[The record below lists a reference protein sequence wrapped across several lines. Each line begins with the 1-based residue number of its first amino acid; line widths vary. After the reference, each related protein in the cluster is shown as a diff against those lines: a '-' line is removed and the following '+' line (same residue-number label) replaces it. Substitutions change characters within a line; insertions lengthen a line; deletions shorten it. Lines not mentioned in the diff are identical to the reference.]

1 MRLPALATAATRLP
15 EMGLPGAIIFDLDGL
30 MLDTEWI
37 GLRTWDLAGADLGCE
52 VPHAIRTA
60 MIGRNL
66 RAIGQILHE
75 RMPPGSPVEA
85 LLERANHYYHALL
98 DHEPP
103 RHKDG
108 LLPLLE
114 HVRDAGI
121 PRAVATSSQSTQAT
135 KKLADAGI
143 GHFFEHRVCG
153 DQVAHSKPDPEIF
166 LAAASRLRVPPVA
179 CLVLEDSGPGIQAA
193 HAAGMRSF
201 LVPDVH
207 APEPAVAALADGVFS
222 SLHGVLAW
230 IKGPASLPSG
240 QRPRM

>member
-1 MRLPALATAATRLP
+1 MQPRAPAPRR
-15 EMGLPGAIIFDLDGL
+15 PGAIIFDLDGL

-66 RAIGQILHE
+66 RAIGQILRE

-114 HVRDAGI
+114 HVRDNGI
-121 PRAVATSSQSTQAT
+121 PRAVATSSQSTQAAR
-135 KKLADAGI
+135 KLADAGI

-166 LAAASRLRVPPVA
+166 LTAAARLRVSPA
-179 CLVLEDSGPGIQAA
+179 ECLVLEDSGPGIQAA

-207 APEPAVAALADGVFS
+207 APEPGVAALADGVFS

-230 IKGPASLPSG
+230 IRGAVAAAPGVPPPQKPPESH
-240 QRPRM
+240 